1 MDVDMDIDSQLLREF
16 SAMRTTDKEVLISQF
31 QKLLGDQRITQQ
43 ECDFFLDMNNWNLQ
57 AAICSYYD
65 FEQPKV
71 KLPMMAFVKDI
82 TIGEGESVPPQTK
95 FIKTWRVQ
103 NIGDEAWPPGCSLK
117 FVGGEQFGHRDRVMV
132 DALQPNAVADI
143 SVELASPQQTGIYQG
158 QWRMSTPLGFYF
170 GEIIWVIIQVEDNG
184 LLGVT
189 QALSSFG
196 GELTQ
201 QSPPGAQVV
210 DNPFASPVKYFGSS
224 PSSMSVLGQQ
234 GSAPGT
240 PNTPHSQET
249 TVLVP
254 YITPSSN
261 IRTALFQNPQTP
273 PQEDNQAMDDDM
285 S

>member
-1 MDVDMDIDSQLLREF
+1 MYLSSLICFHFPF
-16 SAMRTTDKEVLISQF
+16 S
-31 QKLLGDQRITQQ
+31 
-43 ECDFFLDMNNWNLQ
+43 
-57 AAICSYYD
+57 
-65 FEQPKV
+65 
-71 KLPMMAFVKDI
+71 
-82 TIGEGESVPPQTK
+82 
-95 FIKTWRVQ
+95 
-103 NIGDEAWPPGCSLK
+103 
-117 FVGGEQFGHRDRVMV
+117 
-132 DALQPNAVADI
+132 
-143 SVELASPQQTGIYQG
+143 
-158 QWRMSTPLGFYF
+158 
-170 GEIIWVIIQVEDNG
+170 EIIWVIIQVEDNG

-261 IRTALFQNPQTP
+261 IRTALFQVSIITFYPTIALADFKDVTEFP
-273 PQEDNQAMDDDM
+273 VLPSTVQA
-285 S
+285 